1 MLELAVQD
9 GDVKKMVAQEIVVK
23 ANSSRS
29 KKFLRE
35 VKAELKK
42 VSWPNKQELVSN
54 TGVVFVAVLVVAS
67 LIWVIDTTFTQ
78 VLRFII
84 K

>member
-1 MLELAVQD
+1 
-9 GDVKKMVAQEIVVK
+9 MVAQEIVVNK
-23 ANSSRS
+23 SSSRI

-42 VSWPNKQELVSN
+42 VSWPTKPELISN
-54 TGVVFVAVLVVAS
+54 TGIVFVAVAVVCA
-67 LIWVIDTTFTQ
+67 LIWAIDGVFSA
-78 VLRFII
+78 VLKFII

>member
-1 MLELAVQD
+1 
-9 GDVKKMVAQEIVVK
+9 MVAQEIVVK
-23 ANSSRS
+23 TGSSRF

-42 VSWPNKQELVSN
+42 VSWPTRSELISN
-54 TGVVFVAVLVVAS
+54 TGIVFVAVAVVCT
-67 LIWVIDTTFTQ
+67 LIWAIDSVFNE
-78 VLRFII
+78 VLKFII

>member
-1 MLELAVQD
+1 
-9 GDVKKMVAQEIVVK
+9 MVAQEIVVK
-23 ANSSRS
+23 TGSSRF

-42 VSWPNKQELVSN
+42 VSWPTKPELVSN
-54 TGVVFVAVLVVAS
+54 TGIVFVTVVVICT
-67 LIWVIDTTFTQ
+67 LIWAIDSVFNE
-78 VLRFII
+78 VLKFII

>member
-1 MLELAVQD
+1 
-9 GDVKKMVAQEIVVK
+9 MVAQEIAVK
-23 ANSSRS
+23 GSSSRS

-42 VSWPNKQELVSN
+42 VAWPSKQELISN
-54 TGVVFVAVLVVAS
+54 TGVVFVAVVLVS
-67 LIWVIDTTFTQ
+67 CLIWAIDTVFTQ
-78 VLRFII
+78 VLRLII

>member
-1 MLELAVQD
+1 
-9 GDVKKMVAQEIVVK
+9 MVAQEIVVK
-23 ANSSRS
+23 TGSSRF

-42 VSWPNKQELVSN
+42 VSWPTKPELISN
-54 TGVVFVAVLVVAS
+54 TGIVFLAVAIVSTLIWAIDGVFSAVLK
-67 LIWVIDTTFTQ
+67 
-78 VLRFII
+78 FII

>member
-1 MLELAVQD
+1 MA
-9 GDVKKMVAQEIVVK
+9 AQETAVPTN
-23 ANSSRS
+23 ASRF

-42 VSWPNKQELVSN
+42 VSWPNKQELIAYS
-54 TGVVFVAVLVVAS
+54 GVVLVSVIAVAI
-67 LIWVIDTTFTQ
+67 LIWAIDSALTS
-78 VLRFII
+78 VLKVFI